1 MSGIENLNFVS
12 MKTKKWVSLFFL
24 IFVSGFLS
32 AGMTEKADNKQ
43 NRNVK
48 DFDAVNV
55 SAGIELILAMGDREA
70 VRIEADDSIIEE
82 IITEVKGSTL
92 HIYRKSGSW
101 FNIFNWRRSRPV
113 KAYVT
118 AINLRKIDASSG
130 SDVKSENSIKGDR
143 LEVRASSGSS
153 VAMNVVYKNIFLSCS
168 SGADIRMSGK
178 AKTVEADAS
187 SGSDINAREL
197 EAVICRASASSG
209 ADIAVYATGEI
220 HAKSS
225 SGADIRYYGNP
236 EIKNIEESSGGDV
249 TQR

>member
-1 MSGIENLNFVS
+1 
-12 MKTKKWVSLFFL
+12 MKTKKWVFFFL
-24 IFVSGFLS
+24 LIFLSGFLS
-32 AGMTEKADNKQ
+32 AGLAEKADNKQ
-43 NRNVK
+43 NRKVK
-48 DFDAVNV
+48 DFDVVNV
-55 SAGIELILAMGDREA
+55 SAGIELILTMGDRES
-70 VRIEADDSIIEE
+70 VRIEADESIIDE
-82 IITEVKGSTL
+82 IITEVKGNTL
-92 HIYRKSGSW
+92 HIYRKSGNW
-101 FNIFNWRRSRPV
+101 FNIFNWRRQKSV

-118 AINLRKIDASSG
+118 AINLRGIDASSG
-130 SDVKSENSIKGDR
+130 SDVKSENMLEGDR
-143 LEVRASSGSS
+143 LDVRASSGSS
-153 VAMNVVYKNIFLSCS
+153 VILNIVYKDVVLGCS

-187 SGSDINAREL
+187 SGADINARAL

-220 HAKSS
+220 HAKAS